1 MAHGDIA
8 KRYHAIFAA
17 DPLLLKAKS
26 QADYSES
33 LLNHLLLKRTL
44 NAFSPMLVN
53 LDDLEEREMFWTRY
67 AREEPC
73 PPTELIDRYRES
85 RAAREA
91 LGKDDRDALE
101 AVAMVSRGEET
112 KKRKTFPT
120 HKGAIKKLARDKARS
135 KIAGRLRIAAVGY
148 RVQVS
153 RLDGTFLMGEELSVL
168 PVQKRKLAEP
178 SKERAAEIE
187 LGRTV
192 AGPARTIAEWKA
204 AIRSHV
210 EIALKRKCHFIVLPE
225 FALPPDISA
234 RNPIENDLKEVSARG
249 DTADHFMF
257 AGSRHEGGSNKG
269 LVIAKLNQNSCK
281 PWWHHKVASA
291 RGLGENIFGPF
302 GTKRPSYAARFRI
315 AKGEKPNFPI
325 DIAICYDAF
334 DPTVFLSLILQSI
347 VITDGEVRPRI
358 MLVPSF
364 NTSRDFVALL
374 RDLSFLSRSTVVYV
388 NGLHGDAK
396 MYVCGFAISDF
407 MDRTKV
413 DRMRKQLLARAASLN
428 ARRQKLLSTPNL
440 RPNEAR
446 EVNSLNRRA
455 RAAELLELQLKA
467 LQDAGAL
474 DCLITLEG
482 APKSKAVHDR
492 FDPSDLLFYNVDM
505 GLINALVGFRADY
518 FGSDSFLPKPFHYDA
533 LRTAAVELRDRVAK
547 IRELEEQRW
556 RKRRAKPSRKASRVT
571 DAA

>member
-8 KRYHAIFAA
+8 KRYDAIFTA
-17 DPLLLKAKS
+17 DPLLLKRTS
-26 QADYSES
+26 QTEYSEN
-33 LLNHLLLKRTL
+33 LINHLLLKRTL

-53 LDDLEEREMFWTRY
+53 LDDLKERKKFWTRY
-67 AREEPC
+67 PWEEPC
-73 PPTELIDRYRES
+73 PPTDVVDRYRAS

-91 LGKDDRDALE
+91 LAKNDRDALE

-112 KKRKTFPT
+112 EKRKRFLS
-120 HKGAIKKLARDKARS
+120 HDSAIKKLKREKAKS
-135 KIAGRLRIAAVGY
+135 KIANRLRIAAVGY

-153 RLDGTFLMGEELSVL
+153 RLDGTCLMGEELSVL
-168 PVQKRKLAEP
+168 PIQKKKLVEP
-178 SKERAAEIE
+178 SKERAADIE
-187 LGRTV
+187 LGRTI
-192 AGPARTIAEWKA
+192 AGHPEIITEWKA
-204 AIRSHV
+204 AIKSHV
-210 EIALKRKCHFIVLPE
+210 EIALKRKCHFVVVPE
-225 FALPPDISA
+225 FALPPDMSA
-234 RNPIENDLKEVSARG
+234 RNTIEKDLHKVSSKRG
-249 DTADHFMF
+249 TADHFVF

-269 LVIAKLNQNSCK
+269 LVVAKLDQAPCR

-302 GTKRPSYAARFRI
+302 GTKRPSYAARFHI

-364 NTSRDFVALL
+364 NTSKDFVALL
-374 RDLSFLSRSTVVYV
+374 RDLSFVSRSTVIYV

-407 MDRTKV
+407 MDKAKV
-413 DRMRKQLLARAASLN
+413 ERMRKQLLSRATRLN
-428 ARRQKLLSTPNL
+428 ARRQKLLTTPNL
-440 RPNEAR
+440 RPKEAR

-474 DCLITLEG
+474 DCLITLEDK
-482 APKSKAVHDR
+482 PKSAAALGR

-518 FGSDSFLPKPFHYDA
+518 FGSDAFLPKPFHYDA
-533 LRTAAVELRDRVAK
+533 LRTAAVELRARVAK
-547 IRELEEQRW
+547 TRQLEEERW
-556 RKRRAKPSRKASRVT
+556 TMRRSKRRRNVPIPARAL
-571 DAA
+571 